1 MPSNPMLQTCLNTV
15 GPSPVRCSTNWIDRR
30 LALPAQRHTH
40 FSDVFLLRFCAR
52 LFIHSRPP
60 SRKGLLSCAPAA
72 RSSSSAPRMTILSAS
87 SGNDRCNALPR
98 PTVRAK
104 NKNANILKGCRRAA
118 PPHFYTLQ
126 RTPFPKGGPH
136 EVPAGPHLSL
146 ALSRRSPPSKLGRI
160 VRPSP
165 SWALSRLS
173 GALDAPHRPSTGG
186 YGPSRRRA

>member
-87 SGNDRCNALPR
+87 SGNDRCNAL
-98 PTVRAK
+98 ASSH
-104 NKNANILKGCRRAA
+104 G
-118 PPHFYTLQ
+118 
-126 RTPFPKGGPH
+126 
-136 EVPAGPHLSL
+136 
-146 ALSRRSPPSKLGRI
+146 SRKKQKCKYLER
-160 VRPSP
+160 V
-165 SWALSRLS
+165 
-173 GALDAPHRPSTGG
+173 
-186 YGPSRRRA
+186 PSRGPPTFLYSSKDP